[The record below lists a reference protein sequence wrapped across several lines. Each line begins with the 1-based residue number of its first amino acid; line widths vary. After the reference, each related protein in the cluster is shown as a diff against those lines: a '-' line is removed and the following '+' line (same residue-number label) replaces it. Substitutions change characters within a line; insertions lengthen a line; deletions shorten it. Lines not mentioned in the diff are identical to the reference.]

1 MQVIDRKKEEH
12 NMELERK
19 ETQTAERVRE
29 KREREK
35 REKEKRETREKE
47 RERAVH
53 QKIDGSCSFE
63 FVKFRQ
69 TDLSVLKMD

>member
-1 MQVIDRKKEEH
+1 
-12 NMELERK
+12 
-19 ETQTAERVRE
+19 VRE